1 MPVPKLLWIAPV
13 LFTFTVLSTLAL
25 ANDGDQDFPVIQHL
39 PATPTISASTE
50 IPLATG
56 DQNPYGVAFVP
67 PEFPTNGRLHPGDV
81 LVSNFNNHANLQ
93 GTGTTIVSVS
103 PDGHSSTFFKDTT
116 VMGLSTAL
124 GVLRKGF
131 VIVGNLP
138 STDQSGVC
146 TEGSQGEE
154 ENVGQGSLTILN
166 RQGKVVKT
174 LTSSKFLDGPWDLTV
189 NDFGNF
195 AQVFVSN
202 ALSGTVTRLDLA
214 VGSDR
219 DADDINVIKE
229 TQIASGY
236 MHRCDSAAFVV
247 GPTGLALNRI
257 NDTLYVAS
265 TGDNKIFSVPRA
277 SVSSADAGTGS
288 VFISDATHLHGPL
301 GLAITSN
308 GDLISAQGDAVNFDP
323 NQISEIVEFSP
334 QGQFI
339 DEFSI
344 DSTVGSAFG
353 LAIVPL
359 EDGFRFAA
367 VDDGVNMLDI
377 WNVR

>member
-1 MPVPKLLWIAPV
+1 MTAPKLLWISPALMV
-13 LFTFTVLSTLAL
+13 FTLLSTVAL
-25 ANDGDQDFPVIQHL
+25 AHDGDQDFPVVQHL

-67 PEFPTNGRLHPGDV
+67 PEFPAGGPLRPGDV
-81 LVSNFNNHANLQ
+81 LVANFNNHANLQ

-103 PDGHSSTFFKDTT
+103 PDGHNSTFFKSTT
-116 VMGLSTAL
+116 VIGLSTAL
-124 GVLRKGF
+124 GVLRNGF
-131 VIVGNLP
+131 VIVGNVP
-138 STDQSGVC
+138 STDGSGAC
-146 TEGSQGEE
+146 TPGPEGQE

-166 RQGKVVKT
+166 GQGQIVKT

-189 NDFGNF
+189 SDWGNF
-195 AQVFVSN
+195 AQIFVSN

-214 VGSDR
+214 VGSDH
-219 DADDINVIKE
+219 DADDINVITE

-236 MHRCDSAAFVV
+236 LHRCDPAAFVV
-247 GPTGLALNRI
+247 GSTGLALNRSD
-257 NDTLYVAS
+257 DTLYVTS
-265 TGDNKIFSVPRA
+265 TGDNKIFAVSHA
-277 SVSSADAGTGS
+277 SLRTTDAGTGTL
-288 VFISDATHLHGPL
+288 FIDDATHLHGPL
-301 GLAITSN
+301 GLAIAPN
-308 GDLISAQGDAVNFDP
+308 GNLISAQGDAVNFDP
-323 NQISEIVEFSP
+323 KQISEIVEYSP
-334 QGQFI
+334 QGRFI

-353 LAIVPL
+353 LAIVSL